1 MAKVNIV
8 HDAHGNV
15 VGFSVHYPESQS
27 NKTGV
32 KVQDGQTVTSLE
44 IPGHP
49 AEDPVAFTAAVHSSL
64 QRRLQD

>member
-1 MAKVNIV
+1 MAKVDIV

-15 VGFSVHYPESQS
+15 LGFSVHYPESAS

-32 KVQDGQTVTSLE
+32 NVQDGQSVTSLE

-49 AEDPVAFTAAVHSSL
+49 AEDPVAFTDAVHATL
-64 QRRLQD
+64 HRHLQD